1 MLNQDY
7 YILKKIDYNKFII
20 TYFNKVLLIIKIIK
34 MDFFSSNY
42 VHTNSFNVLLPNL
55 RYKNNDGIY
64 FKSKNPIKL
73 EINNKT
79 IFKNEFLL
87 KDLAYSQTLNY
98 MDIDIHCTIIKI
110 EYDDGLKMNIKYDSN
125 EYNYT
130 SFMQKIARYIEAS
143 ILGINIDE
151 SDYEYTDYS
160 EEYYDNKIK
169 EFTENISIYSEEIY
183 EEISESD
190 NISNENN
197 ESYIEDNENKD
208 NQENQNNIKF
218 HDDKN

>member
-1 MLNQDY
+1 
-7 YILKKIDYNKFII
+7 
-20 TYFNKVLLIIKIIK
+20 

-55 RYKNNDGIY
+55 RYKNDGIY

-87 KDLAYSQTLNY
+87 KDLSYSQTLNY
-98 MDIDIHCTIIKI
+98 MDIYINCTIIKT

-130 SFMQKIARYIEAS
+130 SFMQKIARYVEGS

-151 SDYEYTDYS
+151 SESDYS
-160 EEYYDNKIK
+160 EEYYDDKIK
-169 EFTENISIYSEEIY
+169 EFSENISIYSEEIY
-183 EEISESD
+183 EETSD
-190 NISNENN
+190 CDNTTDENN
-197 ESYIEDNENKD
+197 ESYIEDYENKD
-208 NQENQNNIKF
+208 NQNNIKF

>member
-1 MLNQDY
+1 MLNLDY
-7 YILKKIDYNKFII
+7 YILKKIDYNKFLI

-55 RYKNNDGIY
+55 RYKNDGIY

-98 MDIDIHCTIIKI
+98 MDIDIHCTIIKT
-110 EYDDGLKMNIKYDSN
+110 EYDDGLKMNIKYNSN

-130 SFMQKIARYIEAS
+130 SFMQKIARYVEAS

-151 SDYEYTDYS
+151 SESNYS
-160 EEYYDNKIK
+160 EEYYDDKIK

-183 EEISESD
+183 EETSECD
-190 NISNENN
+190 NTTDENN
-197 ESYIEDNENKD
+197 ESYIEDCENKD
-208 NQENQNNIKF
+208 DQDNIKF

>member
-1 MLNQDY
+1 
-7 YILKKIDYNKFII
+7 
-20 TYFNKVLLIIKIIK
+20 

-55 RYKNNDGIY
+55 RYKNDGIY

-87 KDLAYSQTLNY
+87 KDLEYSQTLNY
-98 MDIDIHCTIIKI
+98 MDIYINCTIIKT

-130 SFMQKIARYIEAS
+130 SFMQKIARYVEAS
-143 ILGINIDE
+143 ILGINIVE
-151 SDYEYTDYS
+151 SESDYS
-160 EEYYDNKIK
+160 EEYDDKIK
-169 EFTENISIYSEEIY
+169 EFTENISVYSEDIY
-183 EEISESD
+183 EETSECD
-190 NISNENN
+190 NITDENN
-197 ESYIEDNENKD
+197 ESYIEDNDNDNDNKD
-208 NQENQNNIKF
+208 NQDNQNNIKF